1 MPTMTFRNRLGN
13 LIDIPAIP
21 ASEVKNRFGVAL
33 DQAAQGGAVA
43 ITKHDTTKAILISLE
58 EFQSLVAGRDS
69 SLTALSAEFD
79 DLLAQM
85 QTPAHRKGAQK
96 AFATGTAKQD
106 RISPKAATRRS
117 SKR

>member
-1 MPTMTFRNRLGN
+1 MPAMTFRNRLGN

-33 DQAAQGGAVA
+33 DQATQVGAVA

-96 AFATGTAKQD
+96 AFATTTAKQD
-106 RISPKAATRRS
+106 RIAVKAATRRS